1 MKVLANHLTPFM
13 ATHPG
18 ELLKEEIE
26 FRNLSQQKLA
36 EQLGVSHSVLNEIL
50 NSKRPIDNEFAL
62 LIEAALGIEAS
73 LLTNLQN
80 RYDLN
85 NPDSALSI

>member
-1 MKVLANHLTPFM
+1 MKVLANDITPFM

-18 ELLKEEIE
+18 ELLKDEIE
-26 FRNLSQQKLA
+26 FRNLSLRKLA

-50 NSKRPIDNEFAL
+50 NSRHPVDNEFAL
-62 LIEAALGIEAS
+62 LIEATLGIEAS
-73 LLTNLQN
+73 LLINMQN

-85 NPDSALSI
+85 NQD

>member
-1 MKVLANHLTPFM
+1 M
-13 ATHPG
+13 ATHLG
-18 ELLKEEIE
+18 EILKEEIE

-36 EQLGVSHSVLNEIL
+36 EQMGVSHSVLNEIL
-50 NSKRPIDNEFAL
+50 NSKCPIDKKFAL
-62 LIEAALGIEAS
+62 LIEAVLGIEAS